1 MINYQ
6 FGKDVDSVD
15 ITLAC
20 DIMFDLE
27 GSIRPAVY
35 LADELTAMGHRVSMM
50 SPHIS
55 SVVEER
61 LRVKGITPIN
71 LRVKLVAKNSG
82 LSLLWLETWA
92 REAFFMLNS
101 RRIRN
106 DFSLS
111 INFSQVISVPSL
123 VWYLQGPPSIALK
136 DMERGL
142 STGFRVAYSVLKPVI
157 EYADERLVNRLS
169 RLSAFAIA
177 NSKFCASMYS
187 KFGVKVNSVIYPPID
202 CQIFSPSTLNPS
214 SDYVLAYFGKE
225 TKFSDLKKIADLG
238 ITIRAFGSKIPLLQK
253 GLMRHPN
260 IKFLGRVSTEELVEA
275 YSNALFTLFPFTH
288 EPFGYVPLESMACGT
303 PVLTYNLQGPS
314 EYVIDEHT
322 GWLVR
327 TEDELVQRAVE
338 LWKEGYSYDVRAN
351 CRRESLKFDK
361 KFYVEKWLKML
372 NGLCAIKSCD
382 TLQSIRPI

>member
-1 MINYQ
+1 
-6 FGKDVDSVD
+6 
-15 ITLAC
+15 
-20 DIMFDLE
+20 MFDLE

-35 LADELTAMGHRVSMM
+35 LADELAAIGHRVSMM
-50 SPHIS
+50 SPHMS
-55 SVVEER
+55 GAVEER
-61 LRVKGITPIN
+61 LRVRGITPIN

-92 REAFFMLNS
+92 REAFLMLNS
-101 RRIRN
+101 RNIRN
-106 DFSLS
+106 DFSVI
-111 INFSQVISVPSL
+111 INFSQVISAPSL
-123 VWYLQGPPSIALK
+123 VWYLQGPPSVALK

-142 STGFRVAYSVLKPVI
+142 STGFRIAYSVLKPII
-157 EYADERLVNRLS
+157 EYADGRLVNRMS
-169 RLSAFAIA
+169 KLSAFAIA

-202 CQIFSPSTLNPS
+202 CQTFSPSTLNPS

-225 TKFSDLKKIADLG
+225 TKFSDVKKIADLG
-238 ITIRAFGSKIPLLQK
+238 IKIRAFGSKIPLLQK
-253 GLMRHPN
+253 GLIGHPN
-260 IKFLGRVSTEELVEA
+260 IEFLGRVSTEELVEA

-314 EYVIDEHT
+314 EYVIDEST
-322 GWLVR
+322 GWLAR
-327 TEDELVQRAVE
+327 TEDELVQKAVE
-338 LWKEGYSYDVRAN
+338 LWKEGYPSHVRAN

-372 NGLCAIKSCD
+372 NGLCEIKSCD
-382 TLQSIRPI
+382 ALQSIRMI